1 MKLATLI
8 PIWVVS
14 FTIHAAVGYSPS
26 RSPEVQIRN
35 GTVVGIYDRG
45 RNQDQ
50 FLGIPFAQ
58 APVGAL
64 RFSRPQPLEQKWSV
78 PQDAR
83 NYGPS
88 CLGVGIGLPGSDS
101 NTSWPESED
110 CLTINVVRPTK
121 HSCQAYPDGLPV
133 LVWVYGGGF
142 QQGYSGDAKY
152 NLSHLI
158 DMAASSEQPM
168 IGLLSAETRK
178 SDSVWRICGPRD
190 AIDCLRRIPAQELAS
205 AAARVFWRPVI
216 DYDLFSQLPSESLNQ
231 GYFIKVPILIGT
243 NTNEGTLFLDAY
255 RAGKP
260 VNTREDLWMVMQ
272 ANMTPFV
279 LSNNTIDLSYQIY
292 SELKNMSEAQ
302 LGTVVE
308 DPGPEYGQLFGQA
321 SLILGDSMFNAGR
334 RATCQAWTKNGVPA
348 YSYRFD
354 TDPAGVDPRVY
365 GSAHFQE
372 VAFVFANIGGKGLYT
387 PDILAEI

>member
-1 MKLATLI
+1 MTLFGE
-8 PIWVVS
+8 S
-14 FTIHAAVGYSPS
+14 A
-26 RSPEVQIRN
+26 
-35 GTVVGIYDRG
+35 
-45 RNQDQ
+45 
-50 FLGIPFAQ
+50 
-58 APVGAL
+58 GAL
-64 RFSRPQPLEQKWSV
+64 S
-78 PQDAR
+78 
-83 NYGPS
+83 
-88 CLGVGIGLPGSDS
+88 IGLNLIAKNGSD
-101 NTSWPESED
+101 
-110 CLTINVVRPTK
+110 
-121 HSCQAYPDGLPV
+121 DGLFHGAIMESGSPFFAHSFPTLSDQTKALDTV
-133 LVWVYGGGF
+133 LN
-142 QQGYSGDAKY
+142 QLNCTS
-152 NLSHLI
+152 
-158 DMAASSEQPM
+158 
-168 IGLLSAETRK
+168 
-178 SDSVWRICGPRD
+178 PRD

-372 VAFVFANIGGKGLYT
+372 VAFVFANIGGKGYDTNPFHVNNTGLRTKYVNLSHIMAKMWINFAQT
-387 PDILAEI
+387 GSPNNHKGIIIPFPWSHRLSDDAN

>member
-168 IGLLSAETRK
+168 IGVSFNYRTGIL
-178 SDSVWRICGPRD
+178 G
-190 AIDCLRRIPAQELAS
+190 
-205 AAARVFWRPVI
+205 F
-216 DYDLFSQLPSESLNQ
+216 
-231 GYFIKVPILIGT
+231 GYGS
-243 NTNEGTLFLDAY
+243 
-255 RAGKP
+255 
-260 VNTREDLWMVMQ
+260 
-272 ANMTPFV
+272 PFV
-279 LSNNTIDLSYQIY
+279 S
-292 SELKNMSEAQ
+292 
-302 LGTVVE
+302 
-308 DPGPEYGQLFGQA
+308 
-321 SLILGDSMFNAGR
+321 AGR
-334 RATCQAWTKNGVPA
+334 
-348 YSYRFD
+348 
-354 TDPAGVDPRVY
+354 
-365 GSAHFQE
+365 
-372 VAFVFANIGGKGLYT
+372 ANIGIHDQRMAYQWIHENIASFGGD
-387 PDILAEI
+387 PEE